1 MFFNGPTEVEGM
13 NNLQA
18 VGIALTVAGVVGY
31 SIGVLAP
38 YPGRGFSLTGV
49 MVGLTFLSIGG
60 VSE

>member
-1 MFFNGPTEVEGM
+1 M

-31 SIGVLAP
+31 TIGVLAP

-60 VSE
+60 VTG